1 MASNVNPTV
10 RRRRLGQELRRLR
23 ELKGMTA
30 EEVAERLLVSQSK
43 ISRLENGRRS
53 ISQRD
58 VRDLCGVYEVEDHR
72 IVDSLMQMAKDSR
85 QQGWWHAFGDI
96 PYSVYI
102 GLETDA
108 ASLRVYDPQV
118 VPGLLQTPQYA
129 EALIAGAL
137 PETVPADVEKR
148 VNVRLRRQE
157 RVKATENP
165 LRLWVVIDEA
175 ALRRT
180 IGGKQLMIDQL
191 ESLIDQSR
199 LPHVTVQVLPFSM
212 GAHPGINGQYA
223 ILEFPDASDSSV
235 VYIEGVTSDLYLEK
249 ANDVQKY
256 SVMYE
261 HSAGAGPECGPDP
274 GIHHRDRQ
282 GVRRWNGLLSAGIGR
297 LGAEARHGT
306 PRAHRGG
313 RPSRNMPS
321 GRVNGRPAAR
331 RLRVASITPTE
342 NAGRERPTRENR
354 SEHGNSSGRHGHLD
368 QVLVLHRKRRMR

>member
-1 MASNVNPTV
+1 
-10 RRRRLGQELRRLR
+10 LGQELRRLR
-23 ELKGMTA
+23 ETKGMTA

-72 IVDSLMQMAKDSR
+72 VVDSLMQMAKDSR

-108 ASLRVYDPQV
+108 ASLRVYEPQV
-118 VPGLLQTPQYA
+118 VPGLLQTRPYA

-137 PETVPADVEKR
+137 PESGTNDIEKR
-148 VNVRLRRQE
+148 VSVRLRRQE
-157 RVKATENP
+157 RIRDTDHP

-175 ALRRT
+175 ALRRQV
-180 IGGKQLMIDQL
+180 GDKQLMREQL
-191 ESLIDQSR
+191 EHLVELSHQ
-199 LPHVTVQVLPFSM
+199 PHVTVQVLPFAM

-261 HSAGAGPECGPDP
+261 HLRAQALNVDQTRQFIADIAKMYAQGDP
-274 GIHHRDRQ
+274 
-282 GVRRWNGLLSAGIGR
+282 A
-297 LGAEARHGT
+297 
-306 PRAHRGG
+306 
-313 RPSRNMPS
+313 
-321 GRVNGRPAAR
+321 
-331 RLRVASITPTE
+331 
-342 NAGRERPTRENR
+342 
-354 SEHGNSSGRHGHLD
+354 
-368 QVLVLHRKRRMR
+368 

>member
-1 MASNVNPTV
+1 MASSVNPTV

-58 VRDLCGVYEVEDHR
+58 VRDLCGVYEVDDHR

-108 ASLRVYDPQV
+108 ASLRVYEPQV
-118 VPGLLQTPQYA
+118 VPGLLQTRQYA

-137 PETVPADVEKR
+137 PETGTTDIDKR
-148 VNVRLRRQE
+148 VSVRLRRQD
-157 RVKATENP
+157 RIKDSDHP

-175 ALRRT
+175 ALRRLV
-180 IGGKQLMIDQL
+180 GGKNLMREQL
-191 ESLIDQSR
+191 EHLVELSQ
-199 LPHVTVQVLPFSM
+199 LPHVTVQVLPFDM

-223 ILEFPDASDSSV
+223 ILEFPDASGSSV

-261 HSAGAGPECGPDP
+261 HLRAQALNVDQTRAF
-274 GIHHRDRQ
+274 IADI
-282 GVRRWNGLLSAGIGR
+282 AKDY
-297 LGAEARHGT
+297 AR
-306 PRAHRGG
+306 
-313 RPSRNMPS
+313 
-321 GRVNGRPAAR
+321 
-331 RLRVASITPTE
+331 
-342 NAGRERPTRENR
+342 
-354 SEHGNSSGRHGHLD
+354 
-368 QVLVLHRKRRMR
+368 

>member
-58 VRDLCGVYEVEDHR
+58 VRDLCGVYEVEDQR
-72 IVDSLMQMAKDSR
+72 VVDSLMQMAKDSR
-85 QQGWWHAFGDI
+85 QQGWWHAFGDV

-118 VPGLLQTPQYA
+118 VPGLLQTRPYA

-137 PETVPADVEKR
+137 PETTPADIDKR
-148 VNVRLRRQE
+148 VQVRLRRQE
-157 RVKATENP
+157 RISAPESP
-165 LRLWVVIDEA
+165 LRLWTVLDES
-175 ALRRT
+175 ALRRVV
-180 IGGKQLMIDQL
+180 GNRSLMREQL
-191 ESLIDQSR
+191 EHLVEQSQ
-199 LPHVTVQVLPFSM
+199 LPHVTVQVIPFEM
-212 GAHPGINGQYA
+212 GAHPGLNGQYA

-249 ANDVQKY
+249 PADVQKY

-261 HSAGAGPECGPDP
+261 HLRAQALNVEQS
-274 GIHHRDRQ
+274 RQ
-282 GVRRWNGLLSAGIGR
+282 LIADIAKDYAQL
-297 LGAEARHGT
+297 
-306 PRAHRGG
+306 
-313 RPSRNMPS
+313 RP
-321 GRVNGRPAAR
+321 
-331 RLRVASITPTE
+331 
-342 NAGRERPTRENR
+342 
-354 SEHGNSSGRHGHLD
+354 H
-368 QVLVLHRKRRMR
+368 

>member
-72 IVDSLMQMAKDSR
+72 VVDSLMQMAKDSR
-85 QQGWWHAFGDI
+85 QQGWWHSFGDI

-118 VPGLLQTPQYA
+118 VPGLLQTRAYA
-129 EALIAGAL
+129 EALITGAL
-137 PETVPADVEKR
+137 PETTPTDIEKR
-148 VNVRLRRQE
+148 VQVRMRRQD
-157 RVKATENP
+157 RISAPDVP
-165 LRLWVVIDEA
+165 LRLWTVLDES
-175 ALRRT
+175 ALRRVV
-180 IGGKQLMIDQL
+180 GSRHLMRDQL
-191 ESLIDQSR
+191 EHLVEQSQ
-199 LPHVTVQVLPFSM
+199 LPHVTVQVIPFEM
-212 GAHPGINGQYA
+212 GAHPGLNGQYA
-223 ILEFPDASDSSV
+223 ILEFPDAADSSV

-249 ANDVQKY
+249 ANDVQQY

-261 HSAGAGPECGPDP
+261 HLRAQALNVEQS
-274 GIHHRDRQ
+274 RQ
-282 GVRRWNGLLSAGIGR
+282 LIADI
-297 LGAEARHGT
+297 AKDYAR
-306 PRAHRGG
+306 
-313 RPSRNMPS
+313 
-321 GRVNGRPAAR
+321 
-331 RLRVASITPTE
+331 
-342 NAGRERPTRENR
+342 
-354 SEHGNSSGRHGHLD
+354 
-368 QVLVLHRKRRMR
+368 

>member
-85 QQGWWHAFGDI
+85 QQGWWHSFGDI

-118 VPGLLQTPQYA
+118 VPGLLQTRGYA
-129 EALIAGAL
+129 EALINGAL
-137 PETVPADVEKR
+137 PETTAQDIEKR
-148 VNVRLRRQE
+148 VQVRMRRQE
-157 RVKATENP
+157 RIQAPDNP
-165 LRLWVVIDEA
+165 LRLWTVLDEA
-175 ALRRT
+175 ALRRGV
-180 IGGKQLMIDQL
+180 GGKHVMREQL
-191 ESLIDQSR
+191 EHLVEQSQ
-199 LPHVTVQVLPFSM
+199 LPHVTVQVIPFEM
-212 GAHPGINGQYA
+212 GAHPGLNGQYA
-223 ILEFPDASDSSV
+223 ILEFPDAADSSV

-261 HSAGAGPECGPDP
+261 HLRAQALNVEQS
-274 GIHHRDRQ
+274 RQ
-282 GVRRWNGLLSAGIGR
+282 FISEIAK
-297 LGAEARHGT
+297 EHAR
-306 PRAHRGG
+306 
-313 RPSRNMPS
+313 
-321 GRVNGRPAAR
+321 
-331 RLRVASITPTE
+331 
-342 NAGRERPTRENR
+342 
-354 SEHGNSSGRHGHLD
+354 
-368 QVLVLHRKRRMR
+368 

>member
-85 QQGWWHAFGDI
+85 QQGWWHSFGDI

-118 VPGLLQTPQYA
+118 VPGLLQTRPYA
-129 EALIAGAL
+129 EALITGAL
-137 PETVPADVEKR
+137 PETTPTDIEKR
-148 VNVRLRRQE
+148 VQVRMRRQE
-157 RVKATENP
+157 RIAAPENP
-165 LRLWVVIDEA
+165 LRLWTVLDES
-175 ALRRT
+175 ALRRVV
-180 IGGKQLMIDQL
+180 GNRALMREQL
-191 ESLIDQSR
+191 EHLVEQSQ
-199 LPHVTVQVLPFSM
+199 LPHVTVQVIPFEM
-212 GAHPGINGQYA
+212 GAHPGLNGQYA

-249 ANDVQKY
+249 ANDVQQY

-261 HSAGAGPECGPDP
+261 HLRAQALNVDQS
-274 GIHHRDRQ
+274 RQ
-282 GVRRWNGLLSAGIGR
+282 LIADI
-297 LGAEARHGT
+297 AKDYAR
-306 PRAHRGG
+306 
-313 RPSRNMPS
+313 
-321 GRVNGRPAAR
+321 
-331 RLRVASITPTE
+331 
-342 NAGRERPTRENR
+342 
-354 SEHGNSSGRHGHLD
+354 
-368 QVLVLHRKRRMR
+368 

>member
-1 MASNVNPTV
+1 MPTNVNPTV

-23 ELKGMTA
+23 EIKGMTA

-108 ASLRVYDPQV
+108 ESLRVYEPQI
-118 VPGLLQTPQYA
+118 VPGLLQTRSYA
-129 EALIAGAL
+129 EALINGAL
-137 PETVPADVEKR
+137 PEAPPSDIEKR
-148 VNVRLRRQE
+148 VNVRARRQD
-157 RVKATENP
+157 RVNAPEHP
-165 LRLWVVIDEA
+165 LRLWAVIDES
-175 ALRRT
+175 ALRRLV
-180 IGGKQLMIDQL
+180 GGKQVMIEQL
-191 ESLIDQSR
+191 EHLVEQSQ
-199 LPHVTVQVLPFSM
+199 LPHVTVQVLPFDM

-223 ILEFPDASDSSV
+223 ILEFPDAADSSV

-249 ANDVQKY
+249 ANDVQRY

-261 HSAGAGPECGPDP
+261 HLRAQALNVDQT
-274 GIHHRDRQ
+274 RQ
-282 GVRRWNGLLSAGIGR
+282 FISD
-297 LGAEARHGT
+297 
-306 PRAHRGG
+306 
-313 RPSRNMPS
+313 
-321 GRVNGRPAAR
+321 
-331 RLRVASITPTE
+331 ITKSY
-342 NAGRERPTRENR
+342 TR
-354 SEHGNSSGRHGHLD
+354 
-368 QVLVLHRKRRMR
+368 

>member
-1 MASNVNPTV
+1 VASNVNPTV

-58 VRDLCGVYEVEDHR
+58 VRDLCGVYEVEDVR

-85 QQGWWHAFGDI
+85 QQGWWHSFGDI

-108 ASLRVYDPQV
+108 ASLRVYDPLV
-118 VPGLLQTPQYA
+118 VPGLLQTRPYA
-129 EALIAGAL
+129 ESLIQGAL
-137 PETVPADVEKR
+137 PEAAPGDIEKR
-148 VNVRLRRQE
+148 VQVRLRRQE
-157 RVKATENP
+157 RISDLENP
-165 LRLWVVIDEA
+165 LRLWAVLDEA

-180 IGGKQLMIDQL
+180 VGNKQVMIEQL
-191 ESLIDQSR
+191 EHLVEMSHV
-199 LPHVTVQVLPFSM
+199 PHVTVQVIPFTM
-212 GAHPGINGQYA
+212 GAHPGVSGQYA
-223 ILEFPDASDSSV
+223 ILEFPDAADSSV

-261 HSAGAGPECGPDP
+261 H
-274 GIHHRDRQ
+274 
-282 GVRRWNGLLSAGIGR
+282 L
-297 LGAEARHGT
+297 
-306 PRAHRGG
+306 RAQALNADQ
-313 RPSRNMPS
+313 SREFI
-321 GRVNGRPAAR
+321 AD
-331 RLRVASITPTE
+331 VAKDYATVAMS
-342 NAGRERPTRENR
+342 
-354 SEHGNSSGRHGHLD
+354 
-368 QVLVLHRKRRMR
+368 

>member
-108 ASLRVYDPQV
+108 ASLRVYEPQV
-118 VPGLLQTPQYA
+118 VPGLLQTRRYA
-129 EALIAGAL
+129 EALITGAL
-137 PETVPADVEKR
+137 PESSPADIEKR
-148 VNVRLRRQE
+148 VNVRARRQD
-157 RVKATENP
+157 RINDADQP
-165 LRLWVVIDEA
+165 LRLWAVIDEA
-175 ALRRT
+175 ALRRVV
-180 IGGKQLMIDQL
+180 GDKQLMIEQL
-191 ESLIDQSR
+191 EHLVEQSQQ
-199 LPHVTVQVLPFSM
+199 PHVTVQVLPFDM
-212 GAHPGINGQYA
+212 GAHPGISGHYA

-249 ANDVQKY
+249 PNDVQRY

-261 HSAGAGPECGPDP
+261 HLRAQALNADQT
-274 GIHHRDRQ
+274 RQ
-282 GVRRWNGLLSAGIGR
+282 FITDVMKDY
-297 LGAEARHGT
+297 AR
-306 PRAHRGG
+306 
-313 RPSRNMPS
+313 
-321 GRVNGRPAAR
+321 
-331 RLRVASITPTE
+331 
-342 NAGRERPTRENR
+342 
-354 SEHGNSSGRHGHLD
+354 
-368 QVLVLHRKRRMR
+368 

>member
-58 VRDLCGVYEVEDHR
+58 VRDLCGVYEVEDQR

-108 ASLRVYDPQV
+108 ASLRVYEPQV
-118 VPGLLQTPQYA
+118 VPGLLQTKPYA
-129 EALIAGAL
+129 EALINGAL
-137 PETVPADVEKR
+137 PESPVLDVEKR
-148 VNVRLRRQE
+148 VGVRMRRQDRINAPE
-157 RVKATENP
+157 AP
-165 LRLWVVIDEA
+165 LRLWAVVDEA
-175 ALRRT
+175 ALRRVV
-180 IGGKQLMIDQL
+180 GDRQLMREQL
-191 ESLIDQSR
+191 EHLVEQSQ
-199 LPHVTVQVLPFSM
+199 LPHVTVQVLPFDM
-212 GAHPGINGQYA
+212 GAHPGITGHYA
-223 ILEFPDASDSSV
+223 ILEFPDAADSSV

-249 ANDVQKY
+249 SIDVQRY

-261 HSAGAGPECGPDP
+261 HLRAQALNADQT
-274 GIHHRDRQ
+274 RQ
-282 GVRRWNGLLSAGIGR
+282 YISDIAK
-297 LGAEARHGT
+297 EYAR
-306 PRAHRGG
+306 
-313 RPSRNMPS
+313 
-321 GRVNGRPAAR
+321 
-331 RLRVASITPTE
+331 
-342 NAGRERPTRENR
+342 
-354 SEHGNSSGRHGHLD
+354 
-368 QVLVLHRKRRMR
+368 

>member
-85 QQGWWHAFGDI
+85 QQGWWHSFGDI

-118 VPGLLQTPQYA
+118 VPGLLQTRRYA

-137 PETVPADVEKR
+137 PETAPADIDKR
-148 VNVRLRRQE
+148 VQVRMRRQE
-157 RVKATENP
+157 RISATENP
-165 LRLWVVIDEA
+165 LRLWTVLDEA
-175 ALRRT
+175 ALRRVV
-180 IGGKQLMIDQL
+180 GDRSLMREQL
-191 ESLIDQSR
+191 EHLVEQSQ
-199 LPHVTVQVLPFSM
+199 LPHVTVQVIPFDM
-212 GAHPGINGQYA
+212 GAHPGLNGQYA
-223 ILEFPDASDSSV
+223 ILEFPDAADSSV

-261 HSAGAGPECGPDP
+261 HLRAQALNVEQS
-274 GIHHRDRQ
+274 RQ
-282 GVRRWNGLLSAGIGR
+282 FIAGI
-297 LGAEARHGT
+297 AKEY
-306 PRAHRGG
+306 
-313 RPSRNMPS
+313 
-321 GRVNGRPAAR
+321 
-331 RLRVASITPTE
+331 
-342 NAGRERPTRENR
+342 AGYT
-354 SEHGNSSGRHGHLD
+354 G
-368 QVLVLHRKRRMR
+368 

>member
-85 QQGWWHAFGDI
+85 QQGWWHSFGDI

-118 VPGLLQTPQYA
+118 VPGLLQTNQYA

-137 PETVPADVEKR
+137 PETAQTEIEKR
-148 VNVRLRRQE
+148 VQVRMRRQE
-157 RVKATENP
+157 RISTEENP
-165 LRLWVVIDEA
+165 LRLWTVLDEA
-175 ALRRT
+175 ALRRVV
-180 IGGKQLMIDQL
+180 GNRSLMRDQL
-191 ESLIDQSR
+191 EQLVEQSQ
-199 LPHVTVQVLPFSM
+199 LPHVTVQVIPFDM
-212 GAHPGINGQYA
+212 GAHPGLNGQYA
-223 ILEFPDASDSSV
+223 ILEFPDAADSSV

-261 HSAGAGPECGPDP
+261 HLRAQALNVEQS
-274 GIHHRDRQ
+274 RQ
-282 GVRRWNGLLSAGIGR
+282 FIADI
-297 LGAEARHGT
+297 AKEYAR
-306 PRAHRGG
+306 
-313 RPSRNMPS
+313 
-321 GRVNGRPAAR
+321 
-331 RLRVASITPTE
+331 
-342 NAGRERPTRENR
+342 
-354 SEHGNSSGRHGHLD
+354 
-368 QVLVLHRKRRMR
+368 